1 MTKLFTNIVVHYDE
15 ISLKGKNRA
24 FFVDKLI
31 DSLRKVAGSG
41 HDVKKAEGKVVIE
54 KKKGYDFEE
63 MEVLVKK
70 VQLIPGVSI
79 INPALSCDSNMDEIT
94 KKAVEIAKYYKPDS
108 FKVNTTRSYKP
119 FELTSM
125 QISSQVGAGVL
136 NELPDLKV
144 SMKEPELLIKI
155 ELAKKITYI
164 MGQRYLGVGGL
175 PVGSTGKVVCLL
187 SGGIDSPVAA
197 YEMMKRGCRCVFV
210 HFHNQTIN
218 KKGVENKI
226 KKLVETLSLYQGTSK
241 LYIVPFAE
249 LQKQVISQIPADLRM
264 IVYRRLMYQLA
275 DKIAAKEKALA
286 LVTGDSLAQVASQTL
301 ENLSV
306 IYSATDRLKL
316 APLIGMNK
324 IDISKRSEQI
334 GTYETSIEPY
344 EDCCSLMIAKHPET
358 RSTLSQ
364 IQDAESSLDV
374 QGIIK
379 ATLEDT
385 KLIKI

>member
-1 MTKLFTNIVVHYDE
+1 
-15 ISLKGKNRA
+15 
-24 FFVDKLI
+24 
-31 DSLRKVAGSG
+31 
-41 HDVKKAEGKVVIE
+41 
-54 KKKGYDFEE
+54 
-63 MEVLVKK
+63 
-70 VQLIPGVSI
+70 
-79 INPALSCDSNMDEIT
+79 
-94 KKAVEIAKYYKPDS
+94 
-108 FKVNTTRSYKP
+108 
-119 FELTSM
+119 
-125 QISSQVGAGVL
+125 
-136 NELPDLKV
+136 
-144 SMKEPELLIKI
+144 
-155 ELAKKITYI
+155 
-164 MGQRYLGVGGL
+164 
-175 PVGSTGKVVCLL
+175 
-187 SGGIDSPVAA
+187 
-197 YEMMKRGCRCVFV
+197 
-210 HFHNQTIN
+210 
-218 KKGVENKI
+218 
-226 KKLVETLSLYQGTSK
+226 
-241 LYIVPFAE
+241 
-249 LQKQVISQIPADLRM
+249 M